1 MATIRELAR
10 HCGVSVATVSRVF
23 NTPEVV
29 SRETRQRVEA
39 AATEIGYLPNESART
54 LATKKSNMIGLVW
67 DTDHRRS
74 GWRHPFLQEILV
86 ALKSA
91 LSAHGLHLLLLASG
105 PDGPDRHLHA
115 IRRHNLDG
123 VVLIDNGTR
132 DPALLGLA
140 DAGIP
145 CVALDLPLTGP
156 RCTHVTSDNVGGARE
171 AVAFLLKRGHRRIAT
186 ITGPAR
192 TGPGADRLTGFRAEL
207 AAHGVPL
214 PPEYVRTGDFYLDS
228 GRAAM
233 RELLQLD
240 TPPTAVF
247 AAGDEMAV
255 GALQAVAEVLG
266 QGVALDDA
274 FVDVTRDADGQS
286 WIVLGSTD
294 GHGSAMW
301 MDSSMDTWQVCTGN
315 GIPRIDRRGVAA
327 EPMSCIADAF
337 RTGERLVRLEPG
349 ATHEVTWGMTLV

>member
-29 SRETRQRVEA
+29 SRATRQRVEA
-39 AATEIGYLPNESART
+39 AAAEIGYLPNESART

-86 ALKSA
+86 ALKTA
-91 LSAHGLHLLLLASG
+91 LSAHGLHLLLLATG
-105 PDGPDRHLHA
+105 ADAPDRHLA
-115 IRRHNLDG
+115 AVRRHNLDG
-123 VVLIDNGTR
+123 VVLIDNGSR
-132 DPALLGLA
+132 DPAVLALA

-156 RCTHVTSDNVGGARE
+156 CCTYVTSDNAGGARQ
-171 AVAFLLKRGHRRIAT
+171 AVAHLLHRGHRRIAT
-186 ITGPAR
+186 ISGPSR
-192 TGPGADRLTGFRAEL
+192 PGPGADRLAGFRAEL

-214 PPEYVRTGDFYLDS
+214 PPDYVVEGDYYLDS
-228 GRAAM
+228 GRAATH
-233 RELLQLD
+233 RLLRLD

-255 GALQAVAEVLG
+255 GALQAATDAGLRVPGDLAIVGFDDIELA
-266 QGVALDDA
+266 ALLPPGLTTIA
-274 FVDVTRDADGQS
+274 Q
-286 WIVLGSTD
+286 
-294 GHGSAMW
+294 
-301 MDSSMDTWQVCTGN
+301 
-315 GIPRIDRRGVAA
+315 DRAGFGTAAA
-327 EPMSCIADAF
+327 EALISMIQSSPDTAPPPPI
-337 RTGERLVRLEPG
+337 TLPTRLVPRG
-349 ATHEVTWGMTLV
+349 TA